1 MTHRQLSALA
11 LLTATLASS
20 SSALAYEGTSLDQV
34 WSQVTSDPYEKPH
47 YQVTLQSLFSW
58 SRNLILEAGQR
69 TVSDREDLLPR
80 FNKLVHSNGICL
92 KGEWNVTADT
102 QYTGLFAK
110 GAHALLI
117 GRASTTFGDTEVGK
131 YRGFGLAGKLYPT
144 SNPNEVVKTANFFA
158 IDDLTGTLTQHF
170 LDAAVTNE
178 PALSLRPDL
187 IKLAP
192 IAAAVGSA
200 FSRVDINPNIRQ
212 VYELSEYGLE
222 DGKSAVTPRWMQV
235 VGSVDQPRVNAADF
249 RDELLL
255 NNYPEQKVRFDISVA
270 SEKDAAGKKNWQTI
284 GYIEFTESV
293 VSDSCDHALHFHHPR
308 FRKDLNYGK

>member
-1 MTHRQLSALA
+1 MTHRHLGALA
-11 LLTATLASS
+11 LITATLASA
-20 SSALAYEGTSLDQV
+20 SSALAYEGSSVDQV
-34 WSQVTSDPYEKPH
+34 WGQVTSDPYEKPH
-47 YQVTLQSLFSW
+47 YTVTLKSLFSW
-58 SRNLILEAGQR
+58 GRNLILDAGQR

-92 KGEWNVTADT
+92 KGEWNVTEDS
-102 QYTGLFAK
+102 QYTGLFTK
-110 GAHALLI
+110 GARALI
-117 GRASTTFGDTEVGK
+117 IARASTAFGDTEVGK

-144 SNPNEVVKTANFFA
+144 LNPNEVVKTANFFA
-158 IDDLTGTLTQHF
+158 IDDLTGTLTPHF
-170 LDAAVTNE
+170 LDAALTNE

-200 FSRVDINPNIRQ
+200 FARADVNPNIRQ
-212 VYELSEYGLE
+212 VYELSEAGLAAGE
-222 DGKSAVTPRWMQV
+222 TAVTPQWMQV
-235 VGSVDQPRVNAADF
+235 VGSVDQPRVDAADF
-249 RDELLL
+249 RDELLV
-255 NNYPEQKVRFDISVA
+255 NNYPEQKFRFDISVA

-308 FRKDLNYGK
+308 FKGVRHSR